1 MNNNNKLNYKQF
13 KRIFLI
19 VADSLGIGGASD
31 AFKFN
36 DLGTNTLKHL
46 SYAKKDFNI
55 PTLSELGY
63 SKLCDYKNNP
73 NINNIGSIARLEE
86 ISVGKDTLTGHWEIM
101 GLNVTESFPSY
112 DEHGFPAD
120 LIKAIEDYSHRE
132 VVGNVSASGTEIIKE
147 LGEYQLKT
155 GALIV
160 YTSTDS
166 VLQIA
171 AHEDII
177 PIEELY
183 DICDKCRQMCNENPN
198 WRVGRIIARPYIGTD
213 ASNFKRTPRRHDY
226 AVSPFEKT
234 TLDYLKEAGY
244 DCISV
249 GKIYDIF
256 NTHGLTEQNKIVSNH
271 DGMMKTIEIAK
282 RDFTGLCFVNLV
294 DFDSLYGHRR
304 DPLGYAN
311 CVEEFDKDIVGL
323 IKLLRDDDLLMI
335 TADHGND
342 PTYTGTNHTRENVP
356 LIIYNKNIIPENYG
370 KLKSFCYIGNIVAD
384 NFNVKKSANAG
395 VLNIKL
401 K

>member
-1 MNNNNKLNYKQF
+1 MKEYKQF
-13 KRIFLI
+13 KRIFVI
-19 VADSLGIGGASD
+19 VADSLGIGGAKD
-31 AFKFN
+31 AKEFG
-36 DLGTNTLKHL
+36 DEGTNTLEHL
-46 SYAKKDFNI
+46 SYAKADFNI
-55 PTLSELGY
+55 PTLSKLGY
-63 SKLCDYKNNP
+63 SKLCSYNNNP
-73 NINNIGSIARLEE
+73 NVDNIGSIARLEE
-86 ISVGKDTLTGHWEIM
+86 MSVGKDTLTGHWEIM

-112 DEHGFPAD
+112 DETGFPKD
-120 LIKAIEDYSHRE
+120 LIEAIEKYSNRK
-132 VVGNVSASGTEIIKE
+132 VIGNLAASGTEIIKE
-147 LGEYQLKT
+147 MGEEQLKT

-171 AHEDII
+171 AHEDVI

-183 DICDKCRQMCNENPN
+183 DICEYCRKICNENPK
-198 WRVGRIIARPYIGTD
+198 WRVGRIIARPYIGTNKD
-213 ASNFKRTPRRHDY
+213 NFTRTPRRHDY

-244 DCISV
+244 DSISV

-256 NTHGLTEQNKIVSNH
+256 NTNGLTEQNKIVSNH

-304 DPLGYAN
+304 DALGYAK

-323 IKLLRDDDLLMI
+323 IKLLCDDDLLII

-356 LIIYNKNIIPENYG
+356 LIIYNKNIIPEDFG
-370 KLKSFCYIGNIVAD
+370 KLKSFSYIGNIVAN
-384 NFNVKKSANAG
+384 NFNVQTSKNAG
-395 VLNIKL
+395 ILEIKL
-401 K
+401 NK